1 MKILSL
7 SWFGFAVLTLVHA
20 VSIPVTD
27 EPVSPAE
34 AADDLATHDDPFY
47 PDHPPT
53 EVPDDL
59 VTHDDPFYP
68 DHSPT
73 EDYGG
78 DWMGVTNGDYHGD
91 FTCPDGWTMHS
102 TQCLLFV
109 PQNMT
114 WNEAKENCASKG
126 EGSLA
131 AVYDEIQAEEIYK
144 EMESAGHHGGPVW
157 VGGSKTSEDPSWS
170 WVDSSFHDFAKFC
183 DEQSSHDEKNCL
195 EISFDADSGSGCL
208 NGRKCDAEL
217 PSVCAILLY

>member
-53 EVPDDL
+53 E
-59 VTHDDPFYP
+59 
-68 DHSPT
+68 
-73 EDYGG
+73 DYGG

-91 FTCPDGWTMHS
+91 FTCPDGWTKHS

-131 AVYDEIQAEEIYK
+131 AVYNEIQADEIYN
-144 EMESAGHHGGPVW
+144 EVESAGHHGGPVW

-170 WVDSSFHDFAKFC
+170 WVDSFFSGFAKFC

-195 EISFDADSGSGCL
+195 EISFDADSSSGCL